1 MEEWRPI
8 KDYEGLY
15 EVSNMGRVRSLDR
28 EIITSNGKKIHLKGK
43 ILKLQLNNSGYLFVG
58 LNKHNKKHFYVHF
71 LVAKSFIPNLENKQ
85 FIDHINTNKTDNR
98 VENLRWVTREENMNN
113 PLTKKKMSEINR
125 GENNPMYGKKLSEE
139 TKKKISESLEG
150 HEVSEETKK
159 KISESNKGKVKSENH
174 KNKLR
179 DSHEKKKVVQLSLN
193 GEFIKVWESTREPNK
208 EGFDHRHIIKCCKG
222 KSKTHKGYKWMYY
235 ENYNRNE
242 E

>member
-125 GENNPMYGKKLSEE
+125 GENNPMYGKKISEE

-150 HEVSEETKK
+150 HEVLEETKK

>member
-15 EVSNMGRVRSLDR
+15 EVSNMGRVRSLDG

>member
-28 EIITSNGKKIHLKGK
+28 EIINCNGKKIHLKGK

-58 LNKHNKKHFYVHF
+58 LNKYNKKHFYVHI

-98 VENLRWVTREENMNN
+98 AENLRWVTREENMNN
-113 PLTKKKMSEINR
+113 PLTKKKMSEINS
-125 GENNPMYGKKLSEE
+125 GENNPMYGKKISEE

-150 HEVSEETKK
+150 HEVSEKTRK

>member
-1 MEEWRPI
+1 MEEWKPI
-8 KDYEGLY
+8 ENYEGLY

-28 EIITSNGKKIHLKGK
+28 EIINRNGKKVHLKGK

-58 LNKHNKKHFYVHF
+58 LNKHNKKYFYVHI

-98 VENLRWVTREENMNN
+98 AENLRWVTREENMNN
-113 PLTKKKMSEINR
+113 PLTKKKMSEINS
-125 GENNPMYGKKLSEE
+125 GENNPMYGKKISEE
-139 TKKKISESLEG
+139 TKNKISESLKG
-150 HEVSEETKK
+150 HKVSEETKE
-159 KISESNKGKVKSENH
+159 KISKSNKGKVKSENH

-179 DSHEKKKVVQLSLN
+179 NSHKKKKVIQLSLN
-193 GEFIKVWESTREPNK
+193 GEFIKVWESTNEPSK
-208 EGFDHRHIIKCCKG
+208 EGFDHRHIIACCKG

>member
-15 EVSNMGRVRSLDR
+15 EVSNIGRVRSLDR
-28 EIITSNGKKIHLKGK
+28 EIINSNGKKIHLKGK
-43 ILKLQLNNSGYLFVG
+43 ILKLQLSNGGYLFVG

-113 PLTKKKMSEINR
+113 PLTKEKMSEINR
-125 GENNPMYGKKLSEE
+125 GENNPMYGKKISEE
-139 TKKKISESLEG
+139 TKKKISESLKG
-150 HEVSEETKK
+150 REVSEETKK
-159 KISESNKGKVKSENH
+159 KISESNKGRTKSENH

-193 GEFIKVWESTREPNK
+193 GEFIKVWESIRKTNK
-208 EGFDHRHIIKCCKG
+208 EGFDYRHIIKCCKG
-222 KSKTHKGYKWMYY
+222 KAKTHKGYKWMYY
-235 ENYNRNE
+235 EDYNRNE

>member
-125 GENNPMYGKKLSEE
+125 GENNPMYGKKISEE

-193 GEFIKVWESTREPNK
+193 GEFIKVWESIREPNK

>member
-1 MEEWRPI
+1 
-8 KDYEGLY
+8 
-15 EVSNMGRVRSLDR
+15 
-28 EIITSNGKKIHLKGK
+28 
-43 ILKLQLNNSGYLFVG
+43 
-58 LNKHNKKHFYVHF
+58 
-71 LVAKSFIPNLENKQ
+71 
-85 FIDHINTNKTDNR
+85 
-98 VENLRWVTREENMNN
+98 MNN

-125 GENNPMYGKKLSEE
+125 GENNPMYGKKISEE

-193 GEFIKVWESTREPNK
+193 GEFIKVWEFTREPNK